1 MINKIR
7 FETILDITLLFFSCC
22 LILFTL
28 KNPFYWDNIVQTS
41 VPANWYYE
49 TNFKFFY
56 LPDEISTGHP
66 TFVGMYFALLWKIFG
81 RSLAVS
87 HFGMLPF
94 VFGVLVQIRYFL
106 KNINITDKLPVSLI
120 MGFVIVDTTF
130 LSQLSL
136 ITFDIIQLF
145 FFFLCL
151 NLLIV
156 NKNKVFAVSYLILIM
171 ISLRASVMAGGIL
184 IFNVLYD
191 YFSLNKKIRIRDY
204 VKYIPGVFSLFLFL
218 LLFKINKGWV
228 VHNTVSDAWDTSGQ
242 YASFYRM
249 IWNTIILIWRLI
261 DFGRIGIFIV
271 LLFFL
276 FKSISI
282 RKFQDDTVRI
292 LFLIIISQFILFFP
306 ILVTSQIPFGHRYFL
321 PIIVPAIILA
331 IYWIINYTRLS
342 QLWLTCI
349 FILLISGHFWLYPMG
364 VSQGWDATTIHW
376 NYFRVS
382 EEMYSYIE
390 ENNIQKDQIGT
401 FFPNNNSRYL
411 SHIGT
416 DKSDIYGGVPFQ
428 NKYVLYSNAFNVHP
442 EVLSTLFSESSDWKL
457 IKKFTR
463 NRIFIGL
470 YTKAQDN

>member
-7 FETILDITLLFFSCC
+7 FETILDLTLFLFSCF

-56 LPDEISTGHP
+56 LPDEIATGHP

-81 RSLAVS
+81 RSLAIC
-87 HFGMLPF
+87 HIGMLPF

-106 KNINITDKLPVSLI
+106 KNIKITDKLSVLMI

-156 NKNKVFAVSYLILIM
+156 NKNKAFAISYLVLIM
-171 ISLRASVMAGGIL
+171 ISLRASIMAGGIL
-184 IFNVLYD
+184 IFNLFYD

-204 VKYIPGVFSLFLFL
+204 TKYIPGVLSLFLFL

-228 VHNTVSDAWDTSGQ
+228 VHNTVSNEWETSGQ

-249 IWNTIILIWRLI
+249 IWNTMILIWRLI
-261 DFGRIGIFIV
+261 DFGRFGIFLV

-282 RKFQDDTVRI
+282 RKFQDDTLKI

-321 PIIVPAIILA
+321 PIIVPAIILS
-331 IYWIINYTRLS
+331 IYWIINYTKLS
-342 QLWLTCI
+342 HLWLTCT

-382 EEMYSYIE
+382 EKMYSYIK
-390 ENNIQKDQIGT
+390 ENNIQKNEIGT
-401 FFPNNNSRYL
+401 FFPNNKSRYL
-411 SHIGT
+411 SHIET
-416 DKSDIYGGVPFQ
+416 DKNDIYGGIPLQ
-428 NKYVLYSNAFNVHP
+428 SKYILYSNSFNVQP
-442 EVLSTLFSESSDWKL
+442 EVLSALFSENSNWKL
-457 IKKFTR
+457 VKKFTR

-470 YTKAQDN
+470 YIKVPDN